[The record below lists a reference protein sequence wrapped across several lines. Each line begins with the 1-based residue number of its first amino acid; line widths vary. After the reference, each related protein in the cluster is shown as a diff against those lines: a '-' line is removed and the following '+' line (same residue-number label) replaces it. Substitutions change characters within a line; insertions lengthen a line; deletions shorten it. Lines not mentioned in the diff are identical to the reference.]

1 MFVVRDDKRLFVVAR
16 RRPIGP
22 RYIYTYIHTYIRYMY
37 FRERDIDID
46 IDTLAR
52 VDWKSTVGLLGL
64 LWLLWLLGLRPCMIP
79 LITI

>member
-1 MFVVRDDKRLFVVAR
+1 
-16 RRPIGP
+16 
-22 RYIYTYIHTYIRYMY
+22 MY